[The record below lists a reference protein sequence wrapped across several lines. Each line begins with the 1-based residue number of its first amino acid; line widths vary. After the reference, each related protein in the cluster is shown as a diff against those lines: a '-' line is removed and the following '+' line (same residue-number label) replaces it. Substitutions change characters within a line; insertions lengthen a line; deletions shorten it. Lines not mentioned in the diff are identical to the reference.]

1 MLAAVLFTRPLTV
14 HLGVQY
20 NMRRYWDSIFGLNDE
35 RSIWVEEEDLG
46 KEIALLHRDR
56 SYFVNIP
63 QSIDKEITL
72 RLRGLG
78 KTRFNKTGDLL
89 LHVWLNKGEDV
100 RRSLWI
106 SETAARNGAEKLVS
120 LDGKQITMVIPPR
133 SYSGLSI
140 RLKGCGRESTYSPRA
155 PVLPQKKRGDVLVKL
170 FVYPDSVTPEYGSFE
185 ALSTDNMALEG
196 WVYRRLDEVIRKLGR
211 SSLPVH
217 PIHADAIADLYNR
230 WGWTGI
236 FHALVDRLEL
246 AHLNM
251 GLTTSASISVPGSC
265 ERIFTVQN
273 NTIVRYN
280 YRISINERFLD
291 NPFSIAAILAHELCH
306 VLYSEKIDDAPKS
319 IGYMTKGEKA
329 SLEAERTVDLLVFM
343 FKMGEFQLR
352 VARDKRL
359 TLGYFN
365 QEVFERIQV
374 IISRKLGAF

>member
-1 MLAAVLFTRPLTV
+1 MAAVLFTRPLTV

-20 NMRRYWDSIFGLNDE
+20 NMRRCWDSIFGLNDE

-133 SYSGLSI
+133 SYGGLSI
-140 RLKGCGRESTYSPRA
+140 RLKGRGRESNNSRRA

-359 TLGYFN
+359 TLGVNCQANHPPEGTFC
-365 QEVFERIQV
+365 QV
-374 IISRKLGAF
+374 IHPG